1 LDFIAILES
10 LRNSLSAFAELKKIR
25 TDIGWWKYYVPETEK
40 DITPSQQSIAEIKA
54 KIKSNLIKYSLTNY

>member
-40 DITPSQQSIAEIKA
+40 QISPSKQSIAVIKGQ
-54 KIKSNLIKYSLTNY
+54 IKSN